1 MLYLWL
7 SESKNHGTESFLRK
21 RPRYFKTEFLELE
34 RISNQGDFAVEEPHC
49 EHLNLGIKP
58 SILKAKSTD
67 ILNLCHLLS
76 VLTGQSKHQEVARQF
91 QKAGHH

>member
-7 SESKNHGTESFLRK
+7 SESKNQGTESFLRK
-21 RPRYFKTEFLELE
+21 RPRNFKTEFLELG

-49 EHLNLGIKP
+49 EH
-58 SILKAKSTD
+58 LKAKSTD